1 MSKYVVGA
9 VCLGAGFFGGLA
21 YSEFRNGEAA
31 VANPSTPESTAST
44 LPLDINTATTNPE
57 TTTSLVPETITLPL
71 SGIICRG
78 PEALIQVNF
87 VPEWN
92 TYSLFNAVKLQY
104 DPSEKITDPSVVP
117 QAVAES
123 FARDVAN
130 LNFNETANTPIYPGS
145 VIVDINDW
153 RPNGAAPTEA
163 VVLPTTCDY
172 KGVTVLR

>member
-1 MSKYVVGA
+1 MSKIVVGA

-21 YSEFRNGEAA
+21 YSEFRNDEPSLTSPPSPEAT
-31 VANPSTPESTAST
+31 SST
-44 LPLDINTATTNPE
+44 LPTEISTETTNPE
-57 TTTSLVPETITLPL
+57 TTTSLLETTTLPL

-92 TYSLFNAVKLQY
+92 TYSLFKSVEIQY
-104 DPSEKITDPSVVP
+104 DPSEKITDPAIVP

-130 LNFNETANTPIYPGS
+130 INFNETANTPVYPGS

-153 RPNGAAPTEA
+153 RPNGVAPTEA
-163 VVLPTTCDY
+163 VTLPTKCDY
-172 KGVTVLR
+172 KGVIVLR